1 MESEAVSSTSVLVDS
16 SSGTLWDLLLV
27 ALVMLVA
34 LIYLYRKLWTK
45 RGACSDCTSGGG
57 GCSSCQTGK
66 VEFDTS
72 PLEKR

>member
-1 MESEAVSSTSVLVDS
+1 MESEAVSSTSALVGS
-16 SSGTLWDLLLV
+16 SSGTLWDVLLV
-27 ALVMLVA
+27 GFVMLVA

>member
-1 MESEAVSSTSVLVDS
+1 MDSEAVSSTSDLVGS
-16 SSGTLWDLLLV
+16 SSGTLWDVLLV
-27 ALVMLVA
+27 GIVMLVA

-66 VEFDTS
+66 FEFDTS
-72 PLEKR
+72 PLKKR

>member
-1 MESEAVSSTSVLVDS
+1 MESEAVSSTSALVGS
-16 SSGTLWDLLLV
+16 SNSTLWDVLLV
-27 ALVMLVA
+27 AFVMLVA
-34 LIYLYRKLWTK
+34 LIYLYRKLWSK

-66 VEFDTS
+66 AEFDTS